1 MKKLSNLEMKKIIGG
16 IVPAECSHDCPK
28 GSKDL
33 SVSCPSGTKACSV
46 SGDCVTCD
54 GNSTCCV
61 KAGN

>member
-1 MKKLSNLEMKKIIGG
+1 MKKIIGG